1 MDLPKF
7 LIADNSDYPEN
18 IFILHTD
25 APIFILDIDSDE
37 VKILDGSTPD
47 GKTIASLKALAYEF
61 YEHELD
67 SYEEDEEEGYGSY
80 N

>member
-25 APIFILDIDSDE
+25 SPIFILDVDSNN
-37 VKILDGSTPD
+37 VKILDGSTPSEE
-47 GKTIASLKALAYEF
+47 TINSLKELAYAF
-61 YEHELD
+61 YEKELD
-67 SYEEDEEEGYGSY
+67 SYEEEEEDDYGSY

>member
-25 APIFILDIDSDE
+25 SPIFILDVDTDD
-37 VKILDGSTPD
+37 VKILDGNHPSAETLQ
-47 GKTIASLKALAYEF
+47 GLKALAYEF
-61 YEHELD
+61 YEKELD
-67 SYEEDEEEGYGSY
+67 SYEEDEEEGYESY